1 MRPRRIRDG
10 SSTSRRAESHHNGR
24 RTQNLPS
31 ENPSDQTIQDEDIVD
46 GNLTTSEL
54 VRRQKLPVMS
64 IRSAAGQHIAVINLG

>member
-10 SSTSRRAESHHNGR
+10 SSTSRRVESHHNGR

-46 GNLTTSEL
+46 GNLTTSEEI
-54 VRRQKLPVMS
+54 RRQKLPVMS
-64 IRSAAGQHIAVINLG
+64 M